1 MLLTGKNGVTNLFIV
16 RSERVLFTVSTYI
29 LTCAWKD
36 NFIFFT
42 VSAGWTEWEV
52 RVMSVRLTI
61 LCNDRTLTHVYEFMA
76 INRKQESPRKSCNL
90 RSWTYA

>member
-36 NFIFFT
+36 NFKFFT
-42 VSAGWTEWEV
+42 VSAGWTE
-52 RVMSVRLTI
+52 
-61 LCNDRTLTHVYEFMA
+61 
-76 INRKQESPRKSCNL
+76 
-90 RSWTYA
+90 